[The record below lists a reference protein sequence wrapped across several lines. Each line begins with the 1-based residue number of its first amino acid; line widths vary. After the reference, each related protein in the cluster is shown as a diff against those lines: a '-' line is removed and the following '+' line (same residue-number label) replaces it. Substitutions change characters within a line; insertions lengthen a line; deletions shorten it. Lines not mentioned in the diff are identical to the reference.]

1 MRIHRITFLP
11 VKNYIKTNC
20 KRVINYLS
28 EKPNFDEFCTKNK
41 STGLTTGEFIDL
53 ILKNI

>member
-1 MRIHRITFLP
+1 MRIPRIKFLP

-20 KRVINYLS
+20 KKVINYLS
-28 EKPNFDEFCTKNK
+28 EEPTYDEFYTKNK

-53 ILKNI
+53 ILKNL

>member
-1 MRIHRITFLP
+1 MRIPRIKFLP

-28 EKPNFDEFCTKNK
+28 EEPTYDEFYTKNK

-53 ILKNI
+53 ILKNL

>member
-1 MRIHRITFLP
+1 MRIHRIKFLP